1 MGAATRARRGTTLVY
16 FDSFESLLYMEGHGV
31 FVWPAYLITIV
42 MLLFMVISPL
52 RRKKKILERLAGE
65 LKRQQNAIDVI
76 GDKV

>member
-1 MGAATRARRGTTLVY
+1 MY

-65 LKRQQNAIDVI
+65 LKRQQNAIDVT
-76 GDKV
+76 GGKV

>member
-65 LKRQQNAIDVI
+65 LKRQQNAIDVT
-76 GDKV
+76 GGKV

>member
-1 MGAATRARRGTTLVY
+1 MY